1 MVILGR
7 TDNIMTKRKR
17 TINGRQNTTQ
27 KTKVEIEQHEAH

>member
-17 TINGRQNTTQ
+17 TINDPQNTTQ
-27 KTKVEIEQHEAH
+27 KPKVEIEQHEAH